1 MAPEDEIARL
11 KVLLDTARCFGRAMD
26 INTLINEIL
35 DRSEEVMRAEAC
47 SLLLPSPHTDDLVIH
62 STDAR
67 VAALPEP
74 LKVPVGQGLAGAVFK
89 SGKSLNI
96 VDAQK
101 DPRHYQGIG
110 KQIGFVTRAVLTIP
124 LLDRATCV
132 GVLQALNPL
141 GRDHFDAQDEEI
153 FEGFGGLI
161 AGALLRLEAQK
172 REIERVQGEQELLLA
187 REIQDSFLP
196 VGIQKCPLCQ
206 VHHDY
211 FPAQMVG
218 GDFYFVHSIGGRR
231 LLVGLGD
238 VTGKGVPAA
247 LTMARASA
255 MIQAMTNQLGAD
267 LGEWVTALNH
277 QLVRDL
283 KAGRFIGL
291 TFLLADADSASLQ
304 ICAAGQ
310 FPPFHG
316 NGQRWEQVIV
326 PTHLPLGISADVRY
340 RATQLSLSPGDFW
353 MLFSDGIAEARNSL
367 GEEFTVQGFLDKLAA
382 GLTGGQ
388 TMSTA
393 IKAWRTFVGAAPQ
406 HDDASVLLLDWRG
419 LPPAR
424 ELVMTCCPETLC
436 SGRAFIEQWAT
447 YAGYEDLV
455 RGQIVLACDEAVSN
469 IFRHAYGAHPGP
481 LRLAAEVSADMLTIQ
496 IRDEAKPVD
505 PSQVKGRTLAD
516 LRPGGLG
523 TFIMSQIFDEV
534 TYEPQSLGTKLTL
547 RKRLPS

>member
-1 MAPEDEIARL
+1 MAPEEEIARL
-11 KVLLDTARCFGRAMD
+11 KVLLDTARRFGHAMD
-26 INTLINEIL
+26 LSTLINEIL
-35 DRSEEVMRAEAC
+35 DRAEEVMRAEVC
-47 SLLLPSPHTDDLVIH
+47 SLLLPEPHTDDLIIH

-67 VAALPEP
+67 VADQPQP
-74 LKVPVGQGLAGAVFK
+74 LKVPAGQGIAGAVFQTRQ
-89 SGKSLNI
+89 SLNI
-96 VDAQK
+96 HDAQK
-101 DPRHYQGIG
+101 DPRHYKSTG
-110 KQIGFVTRAVLTIP
+110 KQVGLFTRAILTIP
-124 LLDRATCV
+124 LLDRATCL

-141 GRDHFDAQDEEI
+141 DRDHFDAQDEEI

-161 AGALLRLEAQK
+161 AGALLRLAAQK

-196 VGIQKCPLCQ
+196 VGVQKCPICQ
-206 VHHDY
+206 VHHNY

-218 GDFYFVHSIGGRR
+218 GDFYFFHPIGDRR

-255 MIQAMTNQLGAD
+255 MIQAMTNQLRDD

-316 NGQRWEQVIV
+316 NGQRWEPVAV
-326 PTHLPLGISADVRY
+326 PSHLPLGISAAVPY
-340 RATQLSLSPGDFW
+340 RSNQVALSPGNFW
-353 MLFSDGIAEARNSL
+353 MLFSDGIAEARNAL
-367 GEEFTVQGFLDKLAA
+367 GEEFTAPGFLHKLPT
-382 GLTGGQ
+382 GLTGGK
-388 TMSTA
+388 TMTTA
-393 IKAWRTFVGAAPQ
+393 IEAWRTFVGAAHQ
-406 HDDASVLLLDWRG
+406 HDDASLLLLDWRG
-419 LPPAR
+419 LPPSR

-447 YAGYEDLV
+447 YAGYDDLA

-469 IFRHAYGAHPGP
+469 IFRHAYGTHPGP
-481 LRLAAEVSADMLTIQ
+481 LRLAAEVGSATFTIQ
-496 IRDEAKPVD
+496 IRDQAKPVD
-505 PSQVKGRTLAD
+505 PGQVKGRSLAD

-523 TFIMSQIFDEV
+523 TFIMSQVFDEV
-534 TYEPQSLGTKLTL
+534 NYEPQSAGTTLTL
-547 RKRLPS
+547 RKGLP